1 MTCPTCTAFS
11 NLTYSFSG
19 SFLNTLIASYHM
31 GLYVCFF
38 DWQISSGLGEQATLK
53 VLDFWHTNGNLTEI
67 HKQVPR
73 LPQLLWDNCIVHFS
87 RHLNVP
93 RGDGGLVPK
102 HHSHTNIP
110 FLAPLSPFPQLV
122 LPETASQRKSA
133 QVFVTV
139 YFHGNR
145 NKTKLSTSYFLSWWT
160 CSGKSINHILLHL
173 ENESLPRTLS
183 DM

>member
-11 NLTYSFSG
+11 NLTFSFRG

-38 DWQISSGLGEQATLK
+38 DWQISSGLGQQATPK

-67 HKQVPR
+67 HQQIPR
-73 LPQLLWDNCIVHFS
+73 LPQLLWDNCIVHLS

-122 LPETASQRKSA
+122 LPETASQIKSA
-133 QVFVTV
+133 QVFVTEST
-139 YFHGNR
+139 FMGTE
-145 NKTKLSTSYFLSWWT
+145 TKQSSPLLTSYRDE
-160 CSGKSINHILLHL
+160 L
-173 ENESLPRTLS
+173 EVVSQLTTFYYYT
-183 DM
+183 